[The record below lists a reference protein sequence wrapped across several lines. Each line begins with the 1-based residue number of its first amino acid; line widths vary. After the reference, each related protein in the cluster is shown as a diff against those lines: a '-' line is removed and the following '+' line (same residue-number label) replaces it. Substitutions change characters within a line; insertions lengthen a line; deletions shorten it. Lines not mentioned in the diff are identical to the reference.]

1 MTAVLKL
8 VPAWM
13 WALLALL
20 VAVGYLALRLD
31 AEKDSRNAVTV
42 ERDSER
48 EKVAQLTAANES
60 RKRTQKLLLD
70 LDTQHNQ
77 EQAKADETNKP
88 MLTAVATGAQR
99 VYVKASCPAAP
110 VRATPAAPGKPDEE
124 GRAELDPATA
134 ERILHAGVDGDD
146 AIRQLSAL
154 QHYVSTVCLG
164 GAK

>member
-1 MTAVLKL
+1 MTAILKL
-8 VPAWM
+8 VPGWLWVALG
-13 WALLALL
+13 LLALI
-20 VAVGYLALRLD
+20 AYLALSLD
-31 AEKDSRNAVTV
+31 TVKADRDAVTI
-42 ERDSER
+42 EREAER
-48 EKVAQLTAANES
+48 EKVTQLTAANES
-60 RKRTQKLLLD
+60 RKKTQKLLLE
-70 LDTQHNQ
+70 LDTQHTQ

-134 ERILHAGVDGDD
+134 ERILHAGADGDD

-154 QHYVSTVCLG
+154 QGYVSTVCLG
-164 GAK
+164 RAK

>member
-8 VPAWM
+8 VPIWVWVAL
-13 WALLALL
+13 ALLASI
-20 VAVGYLALRLD
+20 AYLALRLD
-31 AEKDSRNAVTV
+31 TVKADRDAVTI
-42 ERDSER
+42 ERDAER
-48 EKVAQLTAANES
+48 EKVSQLNAANES
-60 RKRTQKLLLD
+60 RKKTQKLLLE
-70 LDTQHNQ
+70 LDTQHTQ

-99 VYVKASCPAAP
+99 VYVKASCPA
-110 VRATPAAPGKPDEE
+110 VRAAPAAPGKPDEE

-164 GAK
+164 QATP